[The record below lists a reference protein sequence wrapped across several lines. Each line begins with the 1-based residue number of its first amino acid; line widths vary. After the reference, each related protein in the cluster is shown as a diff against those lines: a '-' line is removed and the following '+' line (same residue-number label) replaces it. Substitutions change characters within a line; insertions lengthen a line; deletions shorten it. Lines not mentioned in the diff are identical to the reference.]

1 MSLSR
6 DSIRR
11 LRFLLLHL
19 PELEVLDAVETVEE
33 ATVEVAS
40 VVVGLATAVELL
52 STTVELLST
61 TVELVSTEVV
71 VVVELDDVVALEE
84 LPSPQNVIRRLTYK

>member
-1 MSLSR
+1 M
-6 DSIRR
+6 RR

-33 ATVEVAS
+33 ATVEATVEAAS

-52 STTVELLST
+52 STM
-61 TVELVSTEVV
+61 VELVSTEVV
-71 VVVELDDVVALEE
+71 GVVVELDDVVALEE
-84 LPSPQNVIRRLTYK
+84 LPSPQNVMRRLTLSSWHAT